1 MKKTLPRAYK
11 EGNAFDCSDY
21 LGDKLNWP
29 VDASED
35 LVDERPVEIN
45 RKNEHYDQKS
55 KYEIL
60 KYVPIDNKAKVQR
73 NQTKI
78 SVRDAEEKLNEHF
91 YESEYNFL
99 LQWIDEEKVIAPSSS
114 PLADKRQ
121 TTKKNSLIAD
131 KALLS
136 RESNIKNVKC
146 YNYQSWVST
155 CEDLAQQVALKAIES
170 PRQATTP
177 GNFRSFLKDQLNG
190 FGDSIRKGQCRKSRL
205 CRHFI
210 KGYCLRGESCDFLHD
225 LSIFCKDE
233 QKIFLGGLPLG
244 ITSASLKSSLEE
256 KGMTILNKPRVL
268 RGYSP
273 QVCLG
278 SVEEAQKLISVGY
291 INIGDHRVT
300 VRPFQDKDKLRHL
313 PPRPSKRSVF
323 LGGLPEGTTGQMII
337 HDLERLDVK
346 VDGFPIVNNGFAPR
360 VVLESLKQKN
370 LVVALNRVLINGSVV
385 DVRPYVNF
393 RKKYYR

>member
-1 MKKTLPRAYK
+1 MKKTLPLTIK
-11 EGNAFDCSDY
+11 QGKAFDCSDY

-35 LVDERPVEIN
+35 LVDELPVEIN
-45 RKNEHYDQKS
+45 RKNEHYDQNGKQEII
-55 KYEIL
+55 KYI
-60 KYVPIDNKAKVQR
+60 PIGNKANDQR
-73 NQTKI
+73 NQTI
-78 SVRDAEEKLNEHF
+78 TAERDAKGKLNEHF

-99 LQWIDEEKVIAPSSS
+99 LQWIGEEKIIASPSL

-121 TTKKNSLIAD
+121 TIKNISLLAD
-131 KALLS
+131 KSLS
-136 RESNIKNVKC
+136 RESHIKNVKC
-146 YNYQSWVST
+146 YNYQSWIST
-155 CEDLAQQVALKAIES
+155 CEDLAKQVALKAIES
-170 PRQATTP
+170 PRQGATT
-177 GNFRSFLKDQLNG
+177 GKYRRFVKEQVEG
-190 FGDSIRKGQCRKSRL
+190 FGNSTEKGQSRKSRL
-205 CRHFI
+205 CRHFL

-225 LSIFCKDE
+225 LSIFWQDE
-233 QKIFLGGLPLG
+233 QKVFLGGLPLDM
-244 ITSASLKSSLEE
+244 TPASLKNCLED
-256 KGMTILNKPRVL
+256 KGMTILNKPRAL

-273 QVCLG
+273 EVCLG
-278 SVEEAQKLISVGY
+278 SVEEAQKLICVGY

-323 LGGLPEGTTGQMII
+323 LGGLPEATTGEMII
-337 HDLERLDVK
+337 HDLGRLDVK

-360 VVLESLKQKN
+360 VVLESLKHKK
-370 LVVALNRVLINGSVV
+370 LLVALKRVMINGSVV